1 MSPRRI
7 SAWFRGR
14 NRQSTL
20 MLHSLLVSAMV
31 VDDEGLG
38 ASPTAGVACA
48 REEGNAGL
56 GSRRRTGDLSLGPR
70 EQLGRPGED
79 ALSVSCGTGC
89 GRPGR
94 LVLSPRCASPPLA
107 LQPRCGPG
115 RGAQEPRGRGFLRRG
130 RSSGQRPPR
139 VEFAFCSLGSSI
151 WRLVNNL
158 VLTPSP
164 HSSLRHTRPSV
175 PPQTPPTG
183 KDKGTKAGLS
193 PAWERAPTRPPV
205 PCIPEHRSQT
215 IAPLSSH
222 LNHTYPSLAS
232 FFPLLRCAMSQS
244 AFMGVH
250 LQK

>member
-38 ASPTAGVACA
+38 ASPTASVACA

-94 LVLSPRCASPPLA
+94 LVLSALCLSAPRAAAALRAWAGRAGAAGAGFPSQGVILRTATTRGWSFPSAHLVPRSGGSRITLSSPLPHTA
-107 LQPRCGPG
+107 H
-115 RGAQEPRGRGFLRRG
+115 
-130 RSSGQRPPR
+130 
-139 VEFAFCSLGSSI
+139 FA
-151 WRLVNNL
+151 
-158 VLTPSP
+158 
-164 HSSLRHTRPSV
+164 TRDPSV

-183 KDKGTKAGLS
+183 KDKGSKVGQS
-193 PAWERAPTRPPV
+193 PAWERSPTGPPV
-205 PCIPEHRSQT
+205 PCIPEH
-215 IAPLSSH
+215 PLPNHCVLFSY
-222 LNHTYPSLAS
+222 LNHTDPPSPSL
-232 FFPLLRCAMSQS
+232 FPFLRCTKSQS